1 MIKEKTMLKQCATKV
16 CSMTEFPFA
25 RTDLMHLAFNIIEY
39 SLFSEVVGDTKENI
53 TKSCPQPNNLSLDIS
68 TKTETEMGKGSYDCA
83 KNHQD
88 QQTYV
93 LNLKTLETR
102 F

>member
-1 MIKEKTMLKQCATKV
+1 
-16 CSMTEFPFA
+16 
-25 RTDLMHLAFNIIEY
+25 MHLAFNIIEY

-68 TKTETEMGKGSYDCA
+68 TKTETEMGKGSYDCV

-102 F
+102 FWGLDSTIYPLDKSISFG